1 MNHSEPAFLAE
12 RRSMVRNIKRS
23 GIGYVLPALAVVA
36 VVMLYPL
43 IYTLVMGFFENT
55 LFMKKPEFAGLAQ
68 YKKIFSDRVFIGS
81 IKNTFIWTFGS
92 VFFQFGLGFL
102 MALVLY
108 QSFVKCKPVIRILLM
123 IPWVTPS
130 IIGSAVWKWMY
141 NADYGIINFIF
152 KSFGFIEENQTWLSD
167 PDVAMWAIIAVN
179 TWKMFPFILLMIE
192 ASLQSVSKDL
202 KEAAVIDGANG
213 FHIFQN
219 VTWPSIS
226 ATCYSTILLMIIWT
240 LNAFTFIYAMT
251 EGGPAHKTEVMAMYI
266 YKRAFMDYDF
276 GIASAAST
284 VLFLLSMAVSLVYLY
299 LTRDKEGR

>member
-1 MNHSEPAFLAE
+1 M
-12 RRSMVRNIKRS
+12 I
-23 GIGYVLPALAVVA
+23 PALFFVA

-43 IYTLVMGFFENT
+43 IYTLVMGFFNNT
-55 LFMKKPEFAGLAQ
+55 LFMDKPEFAGLLQ
-68 YKKIFSDRVFIGS
+68 YKKLFSDKVFISS

-102 MALVLY
+102 MALVLH
-108 QSFVKCKPVIRILLM
+108 QSFVKCKAFIRILLM

-130 IIGSAVWKWMY
+130 IIGSTVWKWMY
-141 NADYGIINFIF
+141 NADYGIINYIF
-152 KSFGFIEENQTWLSD
+152 TSLGLIEKNKTWLSD
-167 PDVAMWAIIAVN
+167 PKVAMWAIIAVN

-276 GIASAAST
+276 GLANAAST
-284 VLFLLSMAVSLVYLY
+284 ILFLLSMAVSIVYLY
-299 LTRDKEGR
+299 LTREKEA

>member
-1 MNHSEPAFLAE
+1 MI
-12 RRSMVRNIKRS
+12 RKVKCS
-23 GIGYVLPALAVVA
+23 GVGYVMPALLVVA

-43 IYTLVMGFFENT
+43 VYTLVMGFFNNT
-55 LFMKKPEFAGLAQ
+55 LFMKTPEFAGLSQ
-68 YKKIFSDRVFIGS
+68 YKKILSDKVFLDS

-92 VFFQFGLGFL
+92 VFFQFSLGFL
-102 MALVLY
+102 LALVLH
-108 QSFVKCKPVIRILLM
+108 QSFVKCKPIIRILLM

-130 IIGSAVWKWMY
+130 IIGAAVWKWMY
-141 NADYGIINFIF
+141 NGDYGIINFIF
-152 KSFGFIEENQTWLSD
+152 VSLGLIEKNQTWLSD
-167 PDVAMWAIIAVN
+167 PKIAMWAIIAVN

-213 FHIFQN
+213 YHIFKN

-226 ATCYSTILLMIIWT
+226 PTCYSTILLMIIWT

-276 GIASAAST
+276 GLASAAST
-284 VLFLLSMAVSLVYLY
+284 VLFLLSMAVSLIYLY
-299 LTRDKEGR
+299 LTRDKEGK

>member
-1 MNHSEPAFLAE
+1 M
-12 RRSMVRNIKRS
+12 
-23 GIGYVLPALAVVA
+23 PALAVVA

-43 IYTLVMGFFENT
+43 IYTLAMGFFENT
-55 LFMKKPEFAGLAQ
+55 LFMERPEFAGLAQ
-68 YKKIFSDRVFIGS
+68 YKKLFSDKVFIGS

-92 VFFQFGLGFL
+92 VFFQFGIGFL
-102 MALVLY
+102 MALVLH
-108 QSFVKCKPVIRILLM
+108 QSFVKCKAIIRILLM

-152 KSFGFIEENQTWLSD
+152 KAFGLIEENQTWLSD
-167 PDVAMWAIIAVN
+167 PKVAMWAIIAVN

-192 ASLQSVSKDL
+192 ASLQGVSKDL

-284 VLFLLSMAVSLVYLY
+284 VLFLLSMAVSLGYLY
-299 LTRDKEGR
+299 LTRDKEG

>member
-1 MNHSEPAFLAE
+1 M
-12 RRSMVRNIKRS
+12 I
-23 GIGYVLPALAVVA
+23 PALFFVA

-43 IYTLVMGFFENT
+43 IYTLVMGFFNNT
-55 LFMKKPEFAGLAQ
+55 LFMDKPEFAGLLQ
-68 YKKIFSDRVFIGS
+68 YKKLFSDKVFISS
-81 IKNTFIWTFGS
+81 IKNTFVWTFGS

-102 MALVLY
+102 MALVLH
-108 QSFVKCKPVIRILLM
+108 QSFVKCKAFIRILLM

-130 IIGSAVWKWMY
+130 IIGSTVWKWMY
-141 NADYGIINFIF
+141 NADYGIINYIF
-152 KSFGFIEENQTWLSD
+152 TSLGLIEKNKTWLSD
-167 PDVAMWAIIAVN
+167 PKVAMWAIIAVN

-276 GIASAAST
+276 GLANAAST
-284 VLFLLSMAVSLVYLY
+284 ILFLLSMAVSIVYLY
-299 LTRDKEGR
+299 LTREKEA

>member
-1 MNHSEPAFLAE
+1 MI
-12 RRSMVRNIKRS
+12 RKIKRS
-23 GIGYVLPALAVVA
+23 GAGYVLPALVVVA

-43 IYTLVMGFFENT
+43 IYTLVMGFFNNT
-55 LFMKKPEFAGLAQ
+55 LFMEAPEFAGLSQ
-68 YKKIFSDRVFIGS
+68 YKKIFGDRVFVDS

-92 VFFQFGLGFL
+92 VFFQFGLGFIL
-102 MALVLY
+102 ALVLH
-108 QSFVKCKPVIRILLM
+108 QSFVKCKPIIRILLM

-130 IIGSAVWKWMY
+130 IIGAAVWKWMY
-141 NADYGIINFIF
+141 NGDYGIINYIF
-152 KSFGFIEENQTWLSD
+152 VSLGLIEKNQTWLSD
-167 PDVAMWAIIAVN
+167 PKVAMWAIIAVN

-213 FHIFQN
+213 FHIFKN

-226 ATCYSTILLMIIWT
+226 PTCYSTILLMIIWT

-276 GIASAAST
+276 GLASAAST
-284 VLFLLSMAVSLVYLY
+284 VLFFLSMAVSLIYLY
-299 LTRDKEGR
+299 LTRDKEGK

>member
-1 MNHSEPAFLAE
+1 MIK
-12 RRSMVRNIKRS
+12 NIKRS
-23 GIGYVLPALAVVA
+23 GVGYVLPALLVVA

-43 IYTLVMGFFENT
+43 IYTLTMGFFENT
-55 LFMKKPEFAGLAQ
+55 LFMEKPEFAGLTQ
-68 YKKIFSDRVFIGS
+68 YKKIFSDRVFISS
-81 IKNTFIWTFGS
+81 IKNTFLWTFGS
-92 VFFQFGLGFL
+92 VFFQFGLGFI
-102 MALVLY
+102 MALVLH
-108 QSFVKCKPVIRILLM
+108 QSFVKCKPIIRILLM

-152 KSFGFIEENQTWLSD
+152 KNIGLIEENQTWLSD
-167 PDVAMWAIIAVN
+167 PKVAMWAIIAVN

-284 VLFLLSMAVSLVYLY
+284 VLFLLSMVVSLVYLY
-299 LTRDKEGR
+299 LTRDKEER

>member
-1 MNHSEPAFLAE
+1 MIKK
-12 RRSMVRNIKRS
+12 MKRS
-23 GIGYVLPALAVVA
+23 GIGYVIPALLVVA

-43 IYTLVMGFFENT
+43 IYTLIMGFFNNT
-55 LFMKKPEFAGLAQ
+55 LFMEVPEFTGFSQ
-68 YKKIFSDRVFIGS
+68 YKKIFGDKVFIDS

-102 MALVLY
+102 LALVLH
-108 QSFVKCKPVIRILLM
+108 QSFVKCKPIIRILLM

-130 IIGSAVWKWMY
+130 IIGAAVWKWMY

-152 KSFGFIEENQTWLSD
+152 TSLGIIDKNQTWLSD
-167 PDVAMWAIIAVN
+167 PKVAMWAIIAVN

-213 FHIFQN
+213 YHIFKN

-226 ATCYSTILLMIIWT
+226 PTCYSTILLMIIWT

-284 VLFLLSMAVSLVYLY
+284 VLFLLSMGVSLVYLY